1 MGYTQNYEDLGL
13 AIAEKAVDDYRSALK
28 ALKRHPDDTALARVV
43 YDYERWFMGEWFE
56 ELAQGVTDGFRLI
69 CEMRDQI
76 GV

>member
-1 MGYTQNYEDLGL
+1 MNESNYCEL
-13 AIAEKAVDDYRSALK
+13 AFAIVEQAVDDYRSALK

-56 ELAQGVTDGFRLI
+56 ELAQSSVDGLTLI
-69 CEMRDQI
+69 CTMRDQI